1 MGNEGFLTRIR
12 RYRFEAYFVLH
23 RMRFHVAEGIGL
35 AIESLR
41 WQRRLEGVSQ

>member
-1 MGNEGFLTRIR
+1 VNEGVLTRFR
-12 RYRFEAYFVLH
+12 RYKFESHFVMRRL
-23 RMRFHVAEGIGL
+23 RFHVAEGIGL